1 MRPDTGYQDRKTV
14 VFLHENA
21 GNIGLRLDY
30 FEILYKKV
38 GVNVLAVG
46 YRGYGRSEGV
56 PSEVGLQLDAKAVA
70 QYVKNSPKIDK
81 KRVFLIGRS
90 LGGGVGI
97 HLLADSKEQVFCGAI
112 IENTWTTMAEM
123 ADVLF
128 PFLAVI
134 KSIKNKML
142 KLNWDNLAKVKK
154 ITSPILFITGDLD
167 SFVPTEM
174 TRRLHSACQSSQKEL
189 WVVKGGN
196 HNDTFMVAGEEYVT
210 RL

>member
-1 MRPDTGYQDRKTV
+1 
-14 VFLHENA
+14 
-21 GNIGLRLDY
+21 
-30 FEILYKKV
+30 
-38 GVNVLAVG
+38 
-46 YRGYGRSEGV
+46 
-56 PSEVGLQLDAKAVA
+56 
-70 QYVKNSPKIDK
+70 
-81 KRVFLIGRS
+81 
-90 LGGGVGI
+90 
-97 HLLADSKEQVFCGAI
+97 
-112 IENTWTTMAEM
+112 MAEM